1 MLLRTGKSLHT
12 AAHTQYMTNSNR
24 VGGTREEI
32 VARWSAAKAAY
43 REGSSSYDSLYAV
56 KEVHNSCRYL
66 QVRADKPYSYS
77 RKHTS
82 SAFRHGE
89 TFVSTSWRGQ
99 RSCSRC
105 CCVIGSSKVDSCPI
119 TMLAVWTSWYVRS
132 APCFGAVLMPFHRSN
147 RMSPRPATRV
157 VRQRL
162 CRVVRSRSQPSV
174 CCLRFGKPWDRLFA
188 AWTNCK
194 DSRRR
199 R

>member
-1 MLLRTGKSLHT
+1 MPLRTGKSLHT
-12 AAHTQYMTNSNR
+12 AGRTQYMTNRNR

-56 KEVHNSCRYL
+56 KEVCNSYRYL
-66 QVRADKPYSYS
+66 LIRADKLDSSS

-89 TFVSTSWRGQ
+89 TSASTSWQGR

-105 CCVIGSSKVDSCPI
+105 CCVIGSSKVDSCLI
-119 TMLAVWTSWYVRS
+119 TMLAVWTLWYVRS
-132 APCFGAVLMPFHRSN
+132 ASCVVAVLTFDRSS

-174 CCLRFGKPWDRLFA
+174 CCWQFGKPWAHLFA

-194 DSRRR
+194 DLKRRR
-199 R
+199 